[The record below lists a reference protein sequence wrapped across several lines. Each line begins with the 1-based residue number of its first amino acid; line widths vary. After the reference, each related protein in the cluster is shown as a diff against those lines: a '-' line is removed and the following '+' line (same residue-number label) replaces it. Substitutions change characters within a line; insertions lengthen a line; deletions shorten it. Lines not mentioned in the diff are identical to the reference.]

1 MTNQII
7 PSNTSTQLSKAE
19 AQQLSKLESV
29 VDKGVKTFMQVGFA
43 LKEIRAD
50 RLYRQEYSTFENY
63 CQIRWGWSRRHADRM
78 IEAGHIANSLR
89 PIGLVSN
96 EGQARELGK
105 VKDDEDRDTIWI
117 EINETHEPHE
127 ITAKLIRET
136 VKGWYTHDGDDVEA
150 DDDDT
155 ASGNDIQAP
164 PPPQASSAVEVEAE
178 VIHETAVTAQG
189 DRIAPPTW
197 RRSHARFEVVQ
208 ALDHLQNIRKTDPHR
223 IAAIKK
229 VMAWCEEQLP

>member
-1 MTNQII
+1 MTGQII
-7 PSNTSTQLSKAE
+7 PSNTPTQLSKAE

-29 VDKGVKTFMQVGFA
+29 ISKGVKTFMQVGFS
-43 LKEIRAD
+43 LQEIRAE

-63 CQIRWGWSRRHADRM
+63 CQIRWGWSRRHSDRM
-78 IEAGHIANSLR
+78 IEASAIAHSLR
-89 PIGLVSN
+89 PIGPISN
-96 EGQARELGK
+96 EGQARELAK
-105 VKDDEDRDTIWI
+105 VKDAEERDAIWI

-150 DDDDT
+150 DDDIGIGPSVD
-155 ASGNDIQAP
+155 
-164 PPPQASSAVEVEAE
+164 VEAE
-178 VIHETAVTAQG
+178 VILDEPT
-189 DRIAPPTW
+189 PLPTW
-197 RRSHARFEVVQ
+197 RRSHARIMAV
-208 ALDHLQNIRKTDPHR
+208 AAIDGLLHIRNTDPHR